1 MTLLLKSV
9 WRNVLR
15 GNTLSKSI
23 RGSRNLATSSMHVM
37 KSRDECPSVT
47 AELPQAR
54 SPDAVM
60 KSIKSAPSAAEI
72 LAAVQS
78 NMALLNHKHMLQA
91 LRCLFELHKAG
102 NLEQDLDKLVKNPTF
117 GTLCLNFKKHA
128 RELHVNEA
136 LEATK
141 VLSFLNV
148 PADSVIVQTL
158 LQLIKCHI
166 NLLGLRQI
174 MFLDYLITKFDHK
187 NHLVEA
193 FKLALPLAFQIHL
206 PSEIDNQDLPL
217 LKDMLAY
224 CCTHDLPDRYTN
236 DVVTGLMLHDQT
248 IDAQVAKSIIWSLC
262 QVNCTEEKY
271 PTRVQLLH
279 ICYDILSHNI
289 EQMSYDEVLMTA
301 ARIKGRVL
309 EKHPEYYHEQLM
321 DAMANYVVCNEVSFE
336 KGLLVARIM
345 SRISHTN
352 LGLIEYLCKT
362 AALNPGTLTTARSN
376 ILFSFINCLSNNN
389 YTPERDRWQEL
400 QKQIEQ
406 NPVFVGK
413 NTTLPWTK
421 ICLELASLGYYDDK
435 ILGKVFSPDNLATFK
450 EKESSPLDYLQLLTL
465 YEAVK
470 EFHDDRYELP
480 DHLLEKAKSMYPINK
495 KTELLEEHLSQG
507 IGGLEYVARNVVLPN
522 GFIADCMICLKGG
535 YPIKLQVATGDL
547 RVPIEYLNVPT
558 GSIVVC
564 VLNFQAGCF
573 SMNSNRLRGTFRL
586 VLDILEK
593 QGYAAVAVNT
603 AEWLAAPAHERTP
616 YLMREVGYKCGEIG
630 MRLSAT

>member
-15 GNTLSKSI
+15 GNTLSKTM
-23 RGSRNLATSSMHVM
+23 RGSRNLTSSSMHVM
-37 KSRDECPSVT
+37 KSRDDGPVT
-47 AELPQAR
+47 AELPRAR

-60 KSIKSAPSAAEI
+60 KSLKSAPSAAEI

-78 NMALLNHKHMLQA
+78 NMAVMNHKHMLQA
-91 LRCLFELHKAG
+91 LRCLFELQKAG
-102 NLEQDLDKLVKNPTF
+102 NLDQDTDKLVKNPTF
-117 GTLCLNFKKHA
+117 STLCQNFKKHA

-136 LEATK
+136 IEATK

-148 PADSVIVQTL
+148 PADSVIVQTM
-158 LQLIKCHI
+158 LQLIKCNI

-174 MFLDYLITKFDHK
+174 MFLDFLISKFDQK
-187 NHLVEA
+187 NHLIDA

-206 PSEIDNQDLPL
+206 PSELDNQDLPL
-217 LKDMLAY
+217 LKDMLAF
-224 CCTHDLPDRYTN
+224 CSTHDLPDRYTN
-236 DVVTGLMLHDQT
+236 EVVTGLLLHDQV

-262 QVNCTEEKY
+262 QVNCTEERY

-279 ICYDILSHNI
+279 ICYDILAQNI
-289 EQMSYDEVLMTA
+289 EHLSYDEVLMTA
-301 ARIKGRVL
+301 ARIKGRIL

-321 DAMANYVVCNEVSFE
+321 DAISNYVVASEVSFD

-362 AALNPGTLTTARSN
+362 AALNPGTLSKARSN
-376 ILFSFINCLSNNN
+376 ILFGFINCLSNNN
-389 YTPERDRWQEL
+389 YTPEAEQWQEL
-400 QKQIEQ
+400 KGQIEQ

-413 NTTLPWTK
+413 STTLPWTK

-435 ILGKVFSPDNLATFK
+435 VLEKVFSPENLATFK
-450 EKESSPLDYLQLLTL
+450 DKESNTLDYLQLLTL

-470 EFHDDRYELP
+470 EFYDDQYELP
-480 DHLLEKAKSMYPINK
+480 DELLEKAKSMYPINK
-495 KTELLEEHLSQG
+495 KTELLEEHLAQG
-507 IGGLEYVARNVVLPN
+507 LGGLEYIARNVVLPN
-522 GFIADCMICLKGG
+522 GFIADCLICLKGG
-535 YPIKLQVATGDL
+535 YPVKLQVATGDL

-558 GSIVVC
+558 GSVVVC